1 MSLLDT
7 GMSMSDMR
15 VSDALLRDED
25 WCVIEHPCEDHASED
40 HTSEDHTSEDHT
52 SEDHTSKD
60 HTSKDHTSKDHTSKD
75 DALSDQCRIRVDPLR
90 QACAVFLVSSPSGD
104 DVRHSQEDAV
114 SLCECTS
121 ECVCACE

>member
-25 WCVIEHPCEDHASED
+25 WCVIEHPCEDH
-40 HTSEDHTSEDHT
+40 TSEDHTSE
-52 SEDHTSKD
+52 
-60 HTSKDHTSKDHTSKD
+60 DHTSKDHTSKD

-114 SLCECTS
+114 SLCECT
-121 ECVCACE
+121 